1 MVVQANFS
9 GKSKTVAVYEIDAGN
24 NVTFKV
30 VLKESTSGSRCFEIV
45 LSQNASADYSEAL
58 NHPFYKEFVLPWV
71 YKEKEV
77 AEQTRTSSAKV
88 VSLSDFRKRNNDT
101 F

>member
-1 MVVQANFS
+1 M
-9 GKSKTVAVYEIDAGN
+9 
-24 NVTFKV
+24 TFKV

-77 AEQTRTSSAKV
+77 AEQTRISSAKV
-88 VSLSDFRKRNNDT
+88 VSLSVFRKRNNAT